1 MNISSDKPLVESAFG
16 KVQAGS
22 ILAYHHPPP
31 SPQRVIIHQGAPPFP
46 KLPLD
51 DYHIPPTECSFVPT
65 SQEQLHLHSLCVT
78 LSQSHHI
85 EASTRGQSAAP
96 EWHFLRRERVT
107 ASHFREVCHV
117 RGEKSAENLAERILR
132 GTKQT
137 ALMRRGLDME
147 SGALKDYATL
157 KNLNLSKCGLVIHP
171 EAPWLGASPDGL
183 VYDPLERPTC
193 GLVEMKCPNAQS
205 YIDCGYL
212 TVQQGQHKLKE
223 SHAYYWQVQ
232 GQLLVTGMKWCDFVI
247 CANNDMFVQRIYR
260 DEAVLSKLKQKCD
273 FFFFYTYL
281 PKYLS
286 LS

>member
-1 MNISSDKPLVESAFG
+1 MCSCSCVAGRALCNHLVALLYQAAHFSESGMSVVPLVLSCTETEQKWHKPRTMDVKPGPVDAMVVVKPKPGATARSGIRSTLYKAYRGELPVLSTLNPTVYYAGFEPSSLPLSCKMNISSDKPLVESAFG

-31 SPQRVIIHQGAPPFP
+31 SPQGVIIHQGAPPFP

-96 EWHFLRRERVT
+96 EWHLLRRERVT

-132 GTKQT
+132 GTKKT
-137 ALMRRGLDME
+137 APMRRGLDME

-171 EAPWLGASPDGL
+171 
-183 VYDPLERPTC
+183 
-193 GLVEMKCPNAQS
+193 
-205 YIDCGYL
+205 
-212 TVQQGQHKLKE
+212 
-223 SHAYYWQVQ
+223 
-232 GQLLVTGMKWCDFVI
+232 
-247 CANNDMFVQRIYR
+247 
-260 DEAVLSKLKQKCD
+260 
-273 FFFFYTYL
+273 
-281 PKYLS
+281 
-286 LS
+286 